1 MARKNFSKSV
11 MVARIKLAT
20 KDGVIYCEK
29 CGLPAKKFQIDH
41 INPDGLTGEPTL
53 ENSMLMCISCHGVKT
68 KDDVKNIA
76 QAKRREAKHL
86 GVKQTKQKIQSRGFV
101 KKEKK
106 LKLELPPRKPMFE

>member
-20 KDGVIYCEK
+20 KDGIVYCEK
-29 CGLPAKKFQIDH
+29 CGALAKKFQIDH

-53 ENSMLMCISCHGVKT
+53 ENSMLLCLACHSEKT
-68 KDDVKNIA
+68 KTDVKNIA

-86 GVKQTKQKIQSRGFV
+86 GANPPKQKIQSRGFA
-101 KKEKK
+101 KKERKPK
-106 LKLELPPRKPMFE
+106 MELPPRRPMFE